1 VFSVLLGSNSF
12 AGREDLIAPD
22 PDFTTE
28 ATEAT
33 EPDRKERVRIR
44 LRNHQILRGL
54 CALCGEIRPS

>member
-1 VFSVLLGSNSF
+1 MT
-12 AGREDLIAPD
+12 PD

-33 EPDRKERVRIR
+33 EPDRKGRVRIR

-54 CALCGEIRPS
+54 CGLCG

>member
-1 VFSVLLGSNSF
+1 M
-12 AGREDLIAPD
+12 APD

-44 LRNHQILRGL
+44 LRNHQIL
-54 CALCGEIRPS
+54 CALGVLCG